1 MSVFVANRKT
11 GYYWESLD
19 TIKKIVGRLS
29 LDINAE
35 DERKFEDRLSGALQ
49 PNFDD
54 FIDQRNIQQVMT
66 RITAFGHDHRPDMS
80 IGKDGV
86 AIEVKVIRTG
96 SSIREAIG
104 QAFIYRLGYRFVVII
119 WVDTSKD
126 KSYKVSIEDPNSQE
140 FQFLK
145 ELEEH
150 NIYCLVK

>member
-1 MSVFVANRKT
+1 MSVFLPSRKT
-11 GYYWESLD
+11 GYFWESVEK
-19 TIKKIVGRLS
+19 IIKIVHKVS
-29 LDINAE
+29 LDINSE

-80 IGKDGV
+80 IAKDGI

-96 SSIREAIG
+96 ASIREAIG

-119 WVDTSKD
+119 
-126 KSYKVSIEDPNSQE
+126 
-140 FQFLK
+140 
-145 ELEEH
+145 
-150 NIYCLVK
+150 